1 MVKDMLSQRVPMAAA
16 KRRLLEK
23 QMVLMKLA
31 LKQWQAMSYDVPDE
45 HRVHHLIEHWN
56 TPTVEVNSHE

>member
-1 MVKDMLSQRVPMAAA
+1 MVRYMLSQLVPMAVA
-16 KRRLLEK
+16 KIRLLEK
-23 QMVLMKLA
+23 QMALMKLA
-31 LKQWQAMSYDVPDE
+31 LKHWQTMPYGVPDE

>member
-45 HRVHHLIEHWN
+45 HRVHYLIEHWN